1 MDYLAK
7 KNEHERDKYIT
18 FEEGPHIYTVH
29 GDSSFMSVT
38 TFIHSNFSHFDSEG
52 TVNKII
58 NGKKWGQDESYKYY
72 KKSKE
77 EILQMWEDK
86 RDNAAKAGTKLH
98 YDIECYYNKCPNENN
113 SIEYQYFKNFVKDYD
128 LKPYRTEWMVYYE
141 EYKLSGSIDMI
152 FENEDGSL
160 QIYDW
165 KRSEE
170 FKYED
175 NWNNTCSSTKCLSHI
190 PDTNFWHY
198 SLQLNMYKT
207 ILEHKYD
214 KKVTN
219 LFLVRIHP
227 DDPYKNYERVE
238 VPILEKE
245 LNDLLNFRKNN
256 LNGK

>member
-58 NGKKWGQDESYKYY
+58 NGKKWSQDESYKYY

-98 YDIECYYNKCPNENN
+98 YDIECYYNNCPNENN

-128 LKPYRTEWMVYYE
+128 LKPYRTE
-141 EYKLSGSIDMI
+141 
-152 FENEDGSL
+152 
-160 QIYDW
+160 
-165 KRSEE
+165 
-170 FKYED
+170 
-175 NWNNTCSSTKCLSHI
+175 
-190 PDTNFWHY
+190 
-198 SLQLNMYKT
+198 
-207 ILEHKYD
+207 
-214 KKVTN
+214 
-219 LFLVRIHP
+219 
-227 DDPYKNYERVE
+227 
-238 VPILEKE
+238 
-245 LNDLLNFRKNN
+245 
-256 LNGK
+256 

>member
-7 KNEHERDKYIT
+7 KNAHPRDNFIT
-18 FEEGPHIYTVH
+18 FDEGPHIYTVH
-29 GDSSFMSVT
+29 GDSSFTSVT
-38 TFIHSNFSHFDSEG
+38 TFIHSNFSHFDSNT

-58 NGKKWGQDESYKYY
+58 SGNKWMNDPNYKYY
-72 KKSKE
+72 KKTKE

-86 RDNAAKAGTKLH
+86 RDSAAKAGTKLH
-98 YDIECYYNKCPNENN
+98 YDIECYYNNCPNEND
-113 SIEYQYFKNFVKDYD
+113 SIEYKYFKNFVKDYPD

-152 FENEDGSL
+152 FENADGNL
-160 QIYDW
+160 EIYDW

-175 NWNNTCSSTKCLSHI
+175 TYNNKCSSTPCLSHL

-207 ILEHKYD
+207 IIEHKYG
-214 KKVTN
+214 KNVVG
-219 LFLVRIHP
+219 LYLVRIHP
-227 DDPYKNYERVE
+227 NDAYKNYERVQ
-238 VPILEKE
+238 VPMLNKEIENLLEY
-245 LNDLLNFRKNN
+245 RK
-256 LNGK
+256 KSFS